1 MKAAVVHE
9 WGQEPAYTDFPDP
22 QPTGG
27 AEVATVEASA
37 LTNLTRAVISG
48 KHYSSKEIT
57 LPAIAGVDGVARL
70 ANGKR
75 VYSGSLAPYGMMA
88 ERTVVY
94 PAGAVEVP
102 EHVDSV
108 TAAAIPNPGIS
119 AWLALSHGAAVQ
131 PGQHVLVLGATGVT
145 GSLAVQ
151 LAKSVFGAGQV
162 TVAGRNAE
170 RLDWLRTVGADDAIT
185 LGSDDLTEAITARH
199 ATRPF
204 DAVLD
209 YLWGSPRRTDAQRTG
224 GQSSVGALPR
234 HPVCPDRCDERGIN
248 QRERF
253 HLAQH
258 RHHLVRCRN
267 RQRAARGAAARP
279 HRGPAETLRHDQQ
292 RRPAATDTGP
302 AAGRYR
308 NHLGGKG
315 AVRGAGG
322 GHSPVTCRSPVS
334 GFPVCHSMARWYS

>member
-131 PGQHVLVLGATGVT
+131 PDQHVLVLGATGVT

-204 DAVLD
+204 DTVLD
-209 YLWGSPRRTDAQRTG
+209 YLWGSPAEQTLSALAASHPSAHFHATRFVQIGAMSGESISVNASTLRSTGITLSGVGIGSVPPEALQHARTE
-224 GQSSVGALPR
+224 ALPKLFAM
-234 HPVCPDRCDERGIN
+234 IN
-248 QRERF
+248 SGDLQ
-253 HLAQH
+253 LQT
-258 RHHLVRCRN
+258 L
-267 RQRAARGAAARP
+267 ARP
-279 HRGPAETLRHDQQ
+279 LADIETIW
-292 RRPAATDTGP
+292 AAKEPSG
-302 AAGRYR
+302 
-308 NHLGGKG
+308 
-315 AVRGAGG
+315 VRVV
-322 GHSPVTCRSPVS
+322 VTPQ
-334 GFPVCHSMARWYS
+334 

>member
-151 LAKSVFGAGQV
+151 LAKSVFGAGHV

-170 RLDWLRTVGADDAIT
+170 RLDWLRTVGADDAIM
-185 LGSDDLTEAITARH
+185 LGNDDLTEAITARH

-209 YLWGSPRRTDAQRTG
+209 YLWGSPPNRRSAHWRPVTRRRTSTPPGLSR
-224 GQSSVGALPR
+224 SVR
-234 HPVCPDRCDERGIN
+234 
-248 QRERF
+248 
-253 HLAQH
+253 
-258 RHHLVRCRN
+258 
-267 RQRAARGAAARP
+267 
-279 HRGPAETLRHDQQ
+279 
-292 RRPAATDTGP
+292 
-302 AAGRYR
+302 
-308 NHLGGKG
+308 
-315 AVRGAGG
+315 
-322 GHSPVTCRSPVS
+322 
-334 GFPVCHSMARWYS
+334 

>member
-209 YLWGSPRRTDAQRTG
+209 YLWGSPAEQTLSALAASHPSAHFHATRFVQIGAMSGESISVNASTLRSTGITLSGVGIGSVPPEALQHARTE
-224 GQSSVGALPR
+224 ALSKLFAM
-234 HPVCPDRCDERGIN
+234 IN
-248 QRERF
+248 SGDLQ
-253 HLAQH
+253 LQT
-258 RHHLVRCRN
+258 L
-267 RQRAARGAAARP
+267 ARP
-279 HRGPAETLRHDQQ
+279 LADIETIW
-292 RRPAATDTGP
+292 AAKEPSG
-302 AAGRYR
+302 
-308 NHLGGKG
+308 
-315 AVRGAGG
+315 VRVV
-322 GHSPVTCRSPVS
+322 VTPQ
-334 GFPVCHSMARWYS
+334 